1 MSNNVHI
8 VYDFTHLLYIVY
20 IYSENY
26 LLYKPPVGSQQAIDS
41 ITPRAK
47 GQILEL
53 IPNLKKGTNHAHN
66 LG

>member
-26 LLYKPPVGSQQAIDS
+26 LLYKPPVGSKQAIDS
-41 ITPRAK
+41 ITPK
-47 GQILEL
+47 VGQILEL
-53 IPNLKKGTNHAHN
+53 IPNLTKGTNHAHH
-66 LG
+66 LR